1 MVDPLQSNLAPNQVP
16 WFWPQMKVFVPKQL
30 LMLPCRENTFL
41 TGSMDRPRRMEV
53 WSSARNKLTKV
64 ATLSGDEMASVA
76 SLVDIHP
83 GVNIC
88 SKIFYYISVSGYSSV
103 CYNTTIIFLSRF
115 TYSCRFF
122 YFNLFLFTGCCRW
135 CKLLGQAPSLCVV
148 LSALITS
155 SWTEICWDGK
165 CVTFNRMTKLAQVL
179 NLYSLPLHN
188 CCYL

>member
-16 WFWPQMKVFVPKQL
+16 WFWLQMKVFVPKQL

-88 SKIFYYISVSGYSSV
+88 SKIFYFISVSGYSSV

-115 TYSCRFF
+115 TYSCRIF
-122 YFNLFLFTGCCRW
+122 YFNLFLFCCRVLALVQTPRAGSISL
-135 CKLLGQAPSLCVV
+135 CSTLCFDHELMDRNLLGWQMCNFQSN
-148 LSALITS
+148 
-155 SWTEICWDGK
+155 D
-165 CVTFNRMTKLAQVL
+165 
-179 NLYSLPLHN
+179 
-188 CCYL
+188 